1 MYLNNI
7 NTYSMLLLHQRLP
20 YSTPQNR
27 YYVAAFAPTVTTIH
41 RIQQHHVDVVSSSIQ
56 RQQQRHRMMSTTPNQ
71 DGTTTATAPTSSS
84 KEDQLY
90 YDPAIFDDSVTDFQS
105 LGIQSSVLL
114 RRLHQQQLYRPTK
127 VQIAAYPA
135 ISGTGISSSTTTS
148 DNDNSDSYGDDSERP
163 PPPPTTHTDVTIACE
178 TGSGKTLA
186 YLLPIIDDI
195 LQRKSSAA
203 QMSRTDDTSPGKD
216 SSSTATTKFLDVGYD
231 YARAIIL
238 VPNKELVQ
246 QVVRMAVPLSGGARH
261 AVVYGGH
268 TLPDPRVFDNDHDDG
283 KAPLPQDIVRIAI
296 MPGGLDEPLDFLP
309 FRKTVAVGGGT
320 QPPIDLLISTPAS
333 VGPLGLSPKNIAFF
347 ADIQT
352 IVIDEADMLLDGGYI
367 QALGNVLMG
376 FKRADRL
383 DAVKW
388 GEIPKTQHVFVAA
401 TLPNYGLRSVD
412 AYLNRKF
419 PKAKR
424 IELDSLHMA
433 RHSGLIQPTVWMEME
448 SKKDRMMKLVELFQ
462 STTTDD
468 TLQNE
473 KVMVFLNSV
482 ADCEASC
489 EALQRAGIHCVP
501 YHAQIPL
508 SDRTAI
514 LDRFRR
520 YEVRDHDSVDGIP
533 VTDDDD
539 DDDATSPVPVLVC
552 TDLASRGLDVPG
564 VTVVVQLQ
572 FCGNVVGHLHRMGR
586 CGRGGNQRRYG
597 RGYVFY
603 GIKERA
609 LVETVRAAEQ
619 EQERMV
625 LPGDVVTQDWDGN
638 PDDVTNQDSSLSEER
653 GEATGSISTMG
664 KVTTAFSRRRGFNKK
679 LRKLR
684 RSTDSND
691 YADNENQ

>member
-1 MYLNNI
+1 MSNCRFRLWLLLTQTVVVLLVVGLISGEQFPCQRLSSSSSSSSSFDLNPGRMLRRMVPANLRNTMYFNNI

-261 AVVYGGH
+261 AAH
-268 TLPDPRVFDNDHDDG
+268 S
-283 KAPLPQDIVRIAI
+283 
-296 MPGGLDEPLDFLP
+296 PG
-309 FRKTVAVGGGT
+309 
-320 QPPIDLLISTPAS
+320 
-333 VGPLGLSPKNIAFF
+333 
-347 ADIQT
+347 
-352 IVIDEADMLLDGGYI
+352 
-367 QALGNVLMG
+367 
-376 FKRADRL
+376 
-383 DAVKW
+383 
-388 GEIPKTQHVFVAA
+388 
-401 TLPNYGLRSVD
+401 
-412 AYLNRKF
+412 
-419 PKAKR
+419 
-424 IELDSLHMA
+424 
-433 RHSGLIQPTVWMEME
+433 
-448 SKKDRMMKLVELFQ
+448 
-462 STTTDD
+462 
-468 TLQNE
+468 
-473 KVMVFLNSV
+473 V
-482 ADCEASC
+482 ADGFAYNDAPIKSV
-489 EALQRAGIHCVP
+489 IN
-501 YHAQIPL
+501 L
-508 SDRTAI
+508 S
-514 LDRFRR
+514 
-520 YEVRDHDSVDGIP
+520 
-533 VTDDDD
+533 
-539 DDDATSPVPVLVC
+539 
-552 TDLASRGLDVPG
+552 
-564 VTVVVQLQ
+564 
-572 FCGNVVGHLHRMGR
+572 
-586 CGRGGNQRRYG
+586 
-597 RGYVFY
+597 
-603 GIKERA
+603 
-609 LVETVRAAEQ
+609 
-619 EQERMV
+619 
-625 LPGDVVTQDWDGN
+625 
-638 PDDVTNQDSSLSEER
+638 
-653 GEATGSISTMG
+653 
-664 KVTTAFSRRRGFNKK
+664 
-679 LRKLR
+679 
-684 RSTDSND
+684 
-691 YADNENQ
+691 